1 MSLVKV
7 YLVLPAIILT
17 NASSCS
23 ISSHLSVEYQSGS
36 SVIDVTL
43 PYWNFIM
50 IFNPNQ
56 VTWTLRKGVKLPFAP
71 QENIDSVNNN
81 PVESV
86 PNFQLTKTVV
96 NSVDAPLNQVAA
108 SSGDNSLTHNNEPS
122 IAKVGAPVSINVG
135 ADNNAVSPV
144 APVTETVAH
153 ITDSSAN
160 ASQEV
165 ASLATTS
172 TATAQTATSAPA
184 TPTPATSTPLPSQEA
199 STVTAAPSANDT
211 APVVDGR
218 VVDKSVLENVKE
230 SFPRWKT
237 LPYKLR
243 SKRADLFINL
253 NSDVP
258 FLQSLVDFL
267 KSKGLDIKPYDDSVN
282 YLPSDI
288 LLLDKTDLVRQGTVY
303 VLQAGKRAIWNEL
316 LIEFGDILK

>member
-1 MSLVKV
+1 
-7 YLVLPAIILT
+7 
-17 NASSCS
+17 
-23 ISSHLSVEYQSGS
+23 
-36 SVIDVTL
+36 
-43 PYWNFIM
+43 M

-96 NSVDAPLNQVAA
+96 NSVDAPLNQVAT
-108 SSGDNSLTHNNEPS
+108 SSVDTTLTHNEEPS

-135 ADNNAVSPV
+135 ADNNALSTV

-184 TPTPATSTPLPSQEA
+184 TPTPATSTLLPSQEA
-199 STVTAAPSANDT
+199 STVTAAPPANDT

-316 LIEFGDILK
+316 LIEFGDRLK

>member
-1 MSLVKV
+1 
-7 YLVLPAIILT
+7 
-17 NASSCS
+17 
-23 ISSHLSVEYQSGS
+23 
-36 SVIDVTL
+36 
-43 PYWNFIM
+43 M

-122 IAKVGAPVSINVG
+122 VAKVGAPVSINVG

-165 ASLATTS
+165 ASLSPTS

-184 TPTPATSTPLPSQEA
+184 TPTPATSTPATSTPLPSQEA
-199 STVTAAPSANDT
+199 STVTATPSANDT

-243 SKRADLFINL
+243 AKRADLFINL

-316 LIEFGDILK
+316 LIEFGDRLK

>member
-1 MSLVKV
+1 
-7 YLVLPAIILT
+7 
-17 NASSCS
+17 
-23 ISSHLSVEYQSGS
+23 
-36 SVIDVTL
+36 
-43 PYWNFIM
+43 M

-86 PNFQLTKTVV
+86 PNSQLTKTVV
-96 NSVDAPLNQVAA
+96 NSVDVPLNQVAT

-165 ASLATTS
+165 ASLSPTS

-211 APVVDGR
+211 SPVVDGR
-218 VVDKSVLENVKE
+218 VVDKSVLESVKE

-243 SKRADLFINL
+243 AKRADLFINL

-316 LIEFGDILK
+316 LIEFGDRLK

>member
-1 MSLVKV
+1 
-7 YLVLPAIILT
+7 
-17 NASSCS
+17 
-23 ISSHLSVEYQSGS
+23 
-36 SVIDVTL
+36 
-43 PYWNFIM
+43 M

-86 PNFQLTKTVV
+86 PNSQLTKTVV
-96 NSVDAPLNQVAA
+96 NSVDVPLNQVAT

-165 ASLATTS
+165 ASLSPTS

-184 TPTPATSTPLPSQEA
+184 TPAPATPTPATPTPATSTPATSTPLPSQEA

-211 APVVDGR
+211 SPVVDGR

-243 SKRADLFINL
+243 AKRADLFINL

-258 FLQSLVDFL
+258 FLQRLVDFL

-316 LIEFGDILK
+316 LIEFGDRLK

>member
-1 MSLVKV
+1 
-7 YLVLPAIILT
+7 
-17 NASSCS
+17 
-23 ISSHLSVEYQSGS
+23 
-36 SVIDVTL
+36 
-43 PYWNFIM
+43 M

-71 QENIDSVNNN
+71 HENIDSVNNN

-122 IAKVGAPVSINVG
+122 IAKVGAPVSVNVG

-153 ITDSSAN
+153 ITDIRAN

-165 ASLATTS
+165 ANLSPTS

-184 TPTPATSTPLPSQEA
+184 TPAPATPAPATPTPATPTPATSTPATSTPATSTPATSTPLPSQEA

-230 SFPRWKT
+230 SFPRWKS

-243 SKRADLFINL
+243 AKRADLFINL

-316 LIEFGDILK
+316 LIEFGDRLK

>member
-1 MSLVKV
+1 
-7 YLVLPAIILT
+7 
-17 NASSCS
+17 
-23 ISSHLSVEYQSGS
+23 
-36 SVIDVTL
+36 
-43 PYWNFIM
+43 M

-56 VTWTLRKGVKLPFAP
+56 VTWTLRKDVKLPFAP
-71 QENIDSVNNN
+71 QENGDPVNYK

-86 PNFQLTKTVV
+86 TSSQLTQAVANTVD
-96 NSVDAPLNQVAA
+96 SPLNQVAT
-108 SSGDNSLTHNNEPS
+108 SSVDTTLTHNEEPS
-122 IAKVGAPVSINVG
+122 IAKVGAPVSINVC

-144 APVTETVAH
+144 APVTETVAPV
-153 ITDSSAN
+153 TDSSAN

-243 SKRADLFINL
+243 AKRADLFINL

-316 LIEFGDILK
+316 LIEFGDRLK

>member
-1 MSLVKV
+1 
-7 YLVLPAIILT
+7 
-17 NASSCS
+17 
-23 ISSHLSVEYQSGS
+23 
-36 SVIDVTL
+36 
-43 PYWNFIM
+43 M

-96 NSVDAPLNQVAA
+96 NSVDAPLNQVAT
-108 SSGDNSLTHNNEPS
+108 SSVDTTLTHNEEPS

-135 ADNNAVSPV
+135 ADNNALSTV

-184 TPTPATSTPLPSQEA
+184 TPTPATSTLLPSQEA

-243 SKRADLFINL
+243 AKRADLFINL

>member
-1 MSLVKV
+1 
-7 YLVLPAIILT
+7 
-17 NASSCS
+17 
-23 ISSHLSVEYQSGS
+23 
-36 SVIDVTL
+36 
-43 PYWNFIM
+43 M

-71 QENIDSVNNN
+71 QENVGAVNNN
-81 PVESV
+81 PAESV
-86 PNFQLTKTVV
+86 PNSQVTNAAV
-96 NSVDAPLNQVAA
+96 NTVDAPLNQVAA
-108 SSGDNSLTHNNEPS
+108 SSGDTTLTHNEEPS
-122 IAKVGAPVSINVG
+122 IAKVDAPVSINVG
-135 ADNNAVSPV
+135 PDNSSIPTEASVTENVD
-144 APVTETVAH
+144 PVTE
-153 ITDSSAN
+153 SSAN
-160 ASQEV
+160 NVQV
-165 ASLATTS
+165 
-172 TATAQTATSAPA
+172 TATA
-184 TPTPATSTPLPSQEA
+184 TPTPTTAAPASSLTQDALP
-199 STVTAAPSANDT
+199 VTAAPSANDT

-243 SKRADLFINL
+243 AKRADLFINL

-316 LIEFGDILK
+316 LLEFGDRLK

>member
-1 MSLVKV
+1 
-7 YLVLPAIILT
+7 
-17 NASSCS
+17 
-23 ISSHLSVEYQSGS
+23 
-36 SVIDVTL
+36 
-43 PYWNFIM
+43 M

-96 NSVDAPLNQVAA
+96 NSVDAPLNQVAT
-108 SSGDNSLTHNNEPS
+108 SSVDTTLTHNEEPS

-135 ADNNAVSPV
+135 ADNNALSTV

-184 TPTPATSTPLPSQEA
+184 TPTPATSTLLPSQEA

-243 SKRADLFINL
+243 AKRADLFINL

-316 LIEFGDILK
+316 LIEFGDRLK

>member
-1 MSLVKV
+1 
-7 YLVLPAIILT
+7 
-17 NASSCS
+17 
-23 ISSHLSVEYQSGS
+23 
-36 SVIDVTL
+36 
-43 PYWNFIM
+43 M

-56 VTWTLRKGVKLPFAP
+56 VTWTLRKDVKLPFAP
-71 QENIDSVNNN
+71 QENGDPVNYK

-86 PNFQLTKTVV
+86 TSSQLTQAVV
-96 NSVDAPLNQVAA
+96 NTVDSPLNQVATR
-108 SSGDNSLTHNNEPS
+108 SVDTTLTHNEEPS

-144 APVTETVAH
+144 APVTETVAPV
-153 ITDSSAN
+153 TDSSAN

-243 SKRADLFINL
+243 AKRADLFINL

-316 LIEFGDILK
+316 LIEFGDRLK

>member
-1 MSLVKV
+1 
-7 YLVLPAIILT
+7 
-17 NASSCS
+17 
-23 ISSHLSVEYQSGS
+23 
-36 SVIDVTL
+36 
-43 PYWNFIM
+43 M

-96 NSVDAPLNQVAA
+96 NSVDAPLNQVAT
-108 SSGDNSLTHNNEPS
+108 SSVDTTLTHNEEPS
-122 IAKVGAPVSINVG
+122 IAKAGAPVSINVG

-153 ITDSSAN
+153 ITDSRAN

-165 ASLATTS
+165 ANLSPTS

-184 TPTPATSTPLPSQEA
+184 TLAPATSTPATSTPATSTPLPSQEA

-243 SKRADLFINL
+243 AKRADLFINL

-316 LIEFGDILK
+316 LIEFGDRLK

>member
-1 MSLVKV
+1 
-7 YLVLPAIILT
+7 
-17 NASSCS
+17 
-23 ISSHLSVEYQSGS
+23 
-36 SVIDVTL
+36 
-43 PYWNFIM
+43 M

-81 PVESV
+81 PVEGV
-86 PNFQLTKTVV
+86 PNSQLTKTVV
-96 NSVDAPLNQVAA
+96 NSVDVPLNQVAT
-108 SSGDNSLTHNNEPS
+108 SSGDNSLTHNNEPP

-165 ASLATTS
+165 ASLSPTS

-199 STVTAAPSANDT
+199 STVTATPSANDT

-243 SKRADLFINL
+243 AKRADLFINL

-303 VLQAGKRAIWNEL
+303 VLQAGKRAIWDEL
-316 LIEFGDILK
+316 LIEFGDRLK

>member
-1 MSLVKV
+1 
-7 YLVLPAIILT
+7 
-17 NASSCS
+17 
-23 ISSHLSVEYQSGS
+23 
-36 SVIDVTL
+36 
-43 PYWNFIM
+43 M

-56 VTWTLRKGVKLPFAP
+56 VTWTLRKDVKLPFAP
-71 QENIDSVNNN
+71 QENGDPVNYK

-86 PNFQLTKTVV
+86 TSSQLTQAVANTVD
-96 NSVDAPLNQVAA
+96 SPLNQVATR
-108 SSGDNSLTHNNEPS
+108 SVDTTLTHNEEPS

-144 APVTETVAH
+144 APVTETVAPV
-153 ITDSSAN
+153 TDSSAN

-172 TATAQTATSAPA
+172 TATAQTATSA
-184 TPTPATSTPLPSQEA
+184 PATSTPLPSQEA

-243 SKRADLFINL
+243 AKRADLFINL

-316 LIEFGDILK
+316 LIEFGDRLK

>member
-1 MSLVKV
+1 
-7 YLVLPAIILT
+7 
-17 NASSCS
+17 
-23 ISSHLSVEYQSGS
+23 
-36 SVIDVTL
+36 
-43 PYWNFIM
+43 M

-153 ITDSSAN
+153 ITDIRAN

-165 ASLATTS
+165 ANLSPTS

-184 TPTPATSTPLPSQEA
+184 TPAPATPAPATPTPATSTPATSTPATSTPATSTPLPSQEA

-230 SFPRWKT
+230 SFPRWKS

-243 SKRADLFINL
+243 AKRADLFINL

-316 LIEFGDILK
+316 LIEFGDRLK

>member
-1 MSLVKV
+1 
-7 YLVLPAIILT
+7 
-17 NASSCS
+17 
-23 ISSHLSVEYQSGS
+23 
-36 SVIDVTL
+36 
-43 PYWNFIM
+43 M

-165 ASLATTS
+165 ASLSLTS

-199 STVTAAPSANDT
+199 SSVTAAPSANDT

-243 SKRADLFINL
+243 AKRADLFINL

-316 LIEFGDILK
+316 LIEFGDRLK

>member
-1 MSLVKV
+1 
-7 YLVLPAIILT
+7 
-17 NASSCS
+17 
-23 ISSHLSVEYQSGS
+23 
-36 SVIDVTL
+36 
-43 PYWNFIM
+43 M

-96 NSVDAPLNQVAA
+96 NSVDASLNQVAT
-108 SSGDNSLTHNNEPS
+108 SSVDTTLTHNEEPS

-135 ADNNAVSPV
+135 ADNNALSTV

-172 TATAQTATSAPA
+172 TATAQTATSAPVTSSLA
-184 TPTPATSTPLPSQEA
+184 TPTPLPSQEA

-243 SKRADLFINL
+243 AKRADLFINL

-316 LIEFGDILK
+316 LIEFGDRLK

>member
-1 MSLVKV
+1 
-7 YLVLPAIILT
+7 
-17 NASSCS
+17 
-23 ISSHLSVEYQSGS
+23 
-36 SVIDVTL
+36 
-43 PYWNFIM
+43 M

-165 ASLATTS
+165 ASLSPTS

-199 STVTAAPSANDT
+199 STVTAAPSENDT

-316 LIEFGDILK
+316 LIEFGDRLK

>member
-1 MSLVKV
+1 
-7 YLVLPAIILT
+7 
-17 NASSCS
+17 
-23 ISSHLSVEYQSGS
+23 
-36 SVIDVTL
+36 
-43 PYWNFIM
+43 M

-71 QENIDSVNNN
+71 QENIEIVNNK

-86 PNFQLTKTVV
+86 TSSQLTQAVASTVE
-96 NSVDAPLNQVAA
+96 NPLNQVTA
-108 SSGDNSLTHNNEPS
+108 SSVDTTLSRNKELS

-135 ADNNAVSPV
+135 SDNNAVSPE
-144 APVTETVAH
+144 APVTETVAPV
-153 ITDSSAN
+153 TDSSAN

-165 ASLATTS
+165 ASIATTS
-172 TATAQTATSAPA
+172 TA
-184 TPTPATSTPLPSQEA
+184 TPTPATSTPATSTPATSTPLPSKET
-199 STVTAAPSANDT
+199 SPTTVAPSLNGT
-211 APVVDGR
+211 TPVVDGKP
-218 VVDKSVLENVKE
+218 VDKTILENVKE

-243 SKRADLFINL
+243 AKRADLFINL

-316 LIEFGDILK
+316 LIEFGDRLK

>member
-1 MSLVKV
+1 
-7 YLVLPAIILT
+7 
-17 NASSCS
+17 
-23 ISSHLSVEYQSGS
+23 
-36 SVIDVTL
+36 
-43 PYWNFIM
+43 M

-71 QENIDSVNNN
+71 QENGEIVNNK

-86 PNFQLTKTVV
+86 PSSQLTQAVANTVDV
-96 NSVDAPLNQVAA
+96 SLNQVA
-108 SSGDNSLTHNNEPS
+108 SSSVDTTLAHNNEPS

-135 ADNNAVSPV
+135 TDNNAVSPV
-144 APVTETVAH
+144 APVTETVVP
-153 ITDSSAN
+153 ISDSSAN
-160 ASQEV
+160 TSQEV
-165 ASLATTS
+165 ASLATVS
-172 TATAQTATSAPA
+172 TATTTAQTATPV
-184 TPTPATSTPLPSQEA
+184 TPTPATPEPLPSQEA
-199 STVTAAPSANDT
+199 STTTVAPSPNGT
-211 APVVDGR
+211 TPVVDGKA
-218 VVDKSVLENVKE
+218 VDKTILENVKE

-243 SKRADLFINL
+243 AKRADLFINL

-316 LIEFGDILK
+316 LTEFGDRLK

>member
-1 MSLVKV
+1 
-7 YLVLPAIILT
+7 
-17 NASSCS
+17 
-23 ISSHLSVEYQSGS
+23 
-36 SVIDVTL
+36 
-43 PYWNFIM
+43 M

-86 PNFQLTKTVV
+86 PNSQLTKTVV
-96 NSVDAPLNQVAA
+96 NSVDVPLNQVAT
-108 SSGDNSLTHNNEPS
+108 SSVDTTLTHNEEPS

-144 APVTETVAH
+144 APVSETVAH

-172 TATAQTATSAPA
+172 TATAQTATSA
-184 TPTPATSTPLPSQEA
+184 TVTSSLAAPTPLPSQESSPA
-199 STVTAAPSANDT
+199 TAALPENDT

-316 LIEFGDILK
+316 LIEFGDRLK

>member
-1 MSLVKV
+1 
-7 YLVLPAIILT
+7 
-17 NASSCS
+17 
-23 ISSHLSVEYQSGS
+23 
-36 SVIDVTL
+36 
-43 PYWNFIM
+43 M

-172 TATAQTATSAPA
+172 TATAQTATSATVPSSLA
-184 TPTPATSTPLPSQEA
+184 APTPLPSQEFSPA
-199 STVTAAPSANDT
+199 TAALPENDT

-243 SKRADLFINL
+243 AKRADLFINL

-316 LIEFGDILK
+316 LIEFGDRLK

>member
-1 MSLVKV
+1 
-7 YLVLPAIILT
+7 
-17 NASSCS
+17 
-23 ISSHLSVEYQSGS
+23 
-36 SVIDVTL
+36 
-43 PYWNFIM
+43 M

-86 PNFQLTKTVV
+86 PNSQLTKTVV
-96 NSVDAPLNQVAA
+96 NSVDVPLNQVAT

-165 ASLATTS
+165 ASLSPTS

-184 TPTPATSTPLPSQEA
+184 TPTPATSTPATSTPLPSQEA

-211 APVVDGR
+211 SPVVDGR

-243 SKRADLFINL
+243 AKRADLFINL

-316 LIEFGDILK
+316 LIEFGDRLK

>member
-1 MSLVKV
+1 
-7 YLVLPAIILT
+7 
-17 NASSCS
+17 
-23 ISSHLSVEYQSGS
+23 
-36 SVIDVTL
+36 
-43 PYWNFIM
+43 M

-71 QENIDSVNNN
+71 HENIDSVNNN

-96 NSVDAPLNQVAA
+96 NSVDAPLNQVAT

-122 IAKVGAPVSINVG
+122 IAKVGAPVSVNVG

-172 TATAQTATSAPA
+172 TATAQTATSATVPSSLA
-184 TPTPATSTPLPSQEA
+184 APTPLPSQEFSPA
-199 STVTAAPSANDT
+199 TAALPENDT

-230 SFPRWKT
+230 SFPRWKS

-243 SKRADLFINL
+243 AKRADLFINL

-303 VLQAGKRAIWNEL
+303 VLQVGKRAIWNEL
-316 LIEFGDILK
+316 LIEFGDRLK

>member
-1 MSLVKV
+1 
-7 YLVLPAIILT
+7 
-17 NASSCS
+17 
-23 ISSHLSVEYQSGS
+23 
-36 SVIDVTL
+36 
-43 PYWNFIM
+43 M

-71 QENIDSVNNN
+71 HENIESVNNN
-81 PVESV
+81 SAERV
-86 PNFQLTKTVV
+86 PNSQVTNAVV
-96 NSVDAPLNQVAA
+96 NTVDAPLNQVAA
-108 SSGDNSLTHNNEPS
+108 SFVDTSLTHNNEPS
-122 IAKVGAPVSINVG
+122 IFKVDTPASINVG
-135 ADNNAVSPV
+135 PDNSSIPTEATITENVDPVSESNANNVQV
-144 APVTETVAH
+144 
-153 ITDSSAN
+153 
-160 ASQEV
+160 
-165 ASLATTS
+165 
-172 TATAQTATSAPA
+172 TATA

-243 SKRADLFINL
+243 AKSADLFINL

-316 LIEFGDILK
+316 LIEFGDRLK

>member
-71 QENIDSVNNN
+71 QENIDSVNNK

-86 PNFQLTKTVV
+86 TSSQLTQAVASTVE
-96 NSVDAPLNQVAA
+96 NPLNQVTA

-172 TATAQTATSAPA
+172 TATPTPA

-243 SKRADLFINL
+243 AKRADLFINL

-316 LIEFGDILK
+316 LIEFGDRLK

>member
-1 MSLVKV
+1 
-7 YLVLPAIILT
+7 
-17 NASSCS
+17 
-23 ISSHLSVEYQSGS
+23 
-36 SVIDVTL
+36 
-43 PYWNFIM
+43 M

-96 NSVDAPLNQVAA
+96 NSVDASLNQVAT
-108 SSGDNSLTHNNEPS
+108 SSVDTTLTHNEEPS
-122 IAKVGAPVSINVG
+122 IAKVGAPVSINAG
-135 ADNNAVSPV
+135 ADNNALSTV

-165 ASLATTS
+165 ASLSPTS

-184 TPTPATSTPLPSQEA
+184 TPIPATSTPLPSQEA

-243 SKRADLFINL
+243 AKRADLFINL

-316 LIEFGDILK
+316 LIEFGDRLK

>member
-1 MSLVKV
+1 
-7 YLVLPAIILT
+7 
-17 NASSCS
+17 
-23 ISSHLSVEYQSGS
+23 
-36 SVIDVTL
+36 
-43 PYWNFIM
+43 M

-71 QENIDSVNNN
+71 QENIEIVNNK

-86 PNFQLTKTVV
+86 TSSQLTQAVASTVENPLNRV
-96 NSVDAPLNQVAA
+96 TASSVDTTLSRNK
-108 SSGDNSLTHNNEPS
+108 EPS

-135 ADNNAVSPV
+135 SDNNAVSPE
-144 APVTETVAH
+144 APVTETVAPV
-153 ITDSSAN
+153 TDSSAN

-172 TATAQTATSAPA
+172 TATP
-184 TPTPATSTPLPSQEA
+184 TPLPSKET
-199 STVTAAPSANDT
+199 SPTTVAPSLNGT
-211 APVVDGR
+211 TPVVDGKP
-218 VVDKSVLENVKE
+218 VDKTILENVKE

-316 LIEFGDILK
+316 LIEFGDRLK

>member
-1 MSLVKV
+1 
-7 YLVLPAIILT
+7 
-17 NASSCS
+17 
-23 ISSHLSVEYQSGS
+23 
-36 SVIDVTL
+36 
-43 PYWNFIM
+43 M

-96 NSVDAPLNQVAA
+96 NSVDAPLNQVAT
-108 SSGDNSLTHNNEPS
+108 SSVDTTLTHNEEPS

-172 TATAQTATSAPA
+172 TATAQTAIVTSSLA
-184 TPTPATSTPLPSQEA
+184 TPTPLPSQESSPA
-199 STVTAAPSANDT
+199 TAAPPANNT

-243 SKRADLFINL
+243 AKRADLFINL

-316 LIEFGDILK
+316 LIEFGDRLK

>member
-1 MSLVKV
+1 
-7 YLVLPAIILT
+7 
-17 NASSCS
+17 
-23 ISSHLSVEYQSGS
+23 
-36 SVIDVTL
+36 
-43 PYWNFIM
+43 M

-96 NSVDAPLNQVAA
+96 NSVDAPLNQVAT
-108 SSGDNSLTHNNEPS
+108 SSVDTTLTHNEEPS

-172 TATAQTATSAPA
+172 TATAQTATSATVTSSLA
-184 TPTPATSTPLPSQEA
+184 TPTPLPSQESSPA
-199 STVTAAPSANDT
+199 TAALPENDT

-243 SKRADLFINL
+243 AKRADLFINL

-316 LIEFGDILK
+316 LIEFGDRLK

>member
-1 MSLVKV
+1 
-7 YLVLPAIILT
+7 
-17 NASSCS
+17 
-23 ISSHLSVEYQSGS
+23 
-36 SVIDVTL
+36 
-43 PYWNFIM
+43 M

-165 ASLATTS
+165 ASLSPTS

-199 STVTAAPSANDT
+199 STVTATPSANDT

-243 SKRADLFINL
+243 AKRADLFINL

-316 LIEFGDILK
+316 LIEFGDRLK

>member
-1 MSLVKV
+1 
-7 YLVLPAIILT
+7 
-17 NASSCS
+17 
-23 ISSHLSVEYQSGS
+23 
-36 SVIDVTL
+36 
-43 PYWNFIM
+43 M

-56 VTWTLRKGVKLPFAP
+56 VTWTLRKDVKLPFAP
-71 QENIDSVNNN
+71 QENGDPVNYK

-86 PNFQLTKTVV
+86 TSSQLTQAVANTVD
-96 NSVDAPLNQVAA
+96 SPLNQVATR
-108 SSGDNSLTHNNEPS
+108 SVDTTLTHNEEPS

-144 APVTETVAH
+144 APVTETVAPV
-153 ITDSSAN
+153 TDSSAN

-172 TATAQTATSAPA
+172 TATAKTATSAPA

-243 SKRADLFINL
+243 AKRADLFINL

-316 LIEFGDILK
+316 LIEFGDRLK

>member
-1 MSLVKV
+1 
-7 YLVLPAIILT
+7 
-17 NASSCS
+17 
-23 ISSHLSVEYQSGS
+23 
-36 SVIDVTL
+36 
-43 PYWNFIM
+43 M

-86 PNFQLTKTVV
+86 PNFQLTKTVG
-96 NSVDAPLNQVAA
+96 NSVDDPLNQVST
-108 SSGDNSLTHNNEPS
+108 SSVDTTLTHNEEPS

-153 ITDSSAN
+153 ITDSRAN

-165 ASLATTS
+165 ANLSPTS

-184 TPTPATSTPLPSQEA
+184 TLAPATSTPLPSQEA
-199 STVTAAPSANDT
+199 STVTAAPSANAT

-218 VVDKSVLENVKE
+218 VGDKSVLENVKE
-230 SFPRWKT
+230 SLPRWKT

-243 SKRADLFINL
+243 AKSAELFINL

-258 FLQSLVDFL
+258 FLQSSVDFL
-267 KSKGLDIKPYDDSVN
+267 KSKGPDIKPYDDSVN

-288 LLLDKTDLVRQGTVY
+288 LLLDKTDLVSQGTVY
-303 VLQAGKRAIWNEL
+303 VLQAGKRAICNEL
-316 LIEFGDILK
+316 LIEFGDRLK

>member
-1 MSLVKV
+1 
-7 YLVLPAIILT
+7 
-17 NASSCS
+17 
-23 ISSHLSVEYQSGS
+23 
-36 SVIDVTL
+36 
-43 PYWNFIM
+43 M

-86 PNFQLTKTVV
+86 PNFQLTRTVV

-122 IAKVGAPVSINVG
+122 IAKVGAPVSINVD

-144 APVTETVAH
+144 APVTETVAP
-153 ITDSSAN
+153 ISDSSAN
-160 ASQEV
+160 TSQEV

-172 TATAQTATSAPA
+172 TATAQTA

-243 SKRADLFINL
+243 AKRADLFINL

-316 LIEFGDILK
+316 LLEFGDRLK

>member
-1 MSLVKV
+1 
-7 YLVLPAIILT
+7 
-17 NASSCS
+17 
-23 ISSHLSVEYQSGS
+23 
-36 SVIDVTL
+36 
-43 PYWNFIM
+43 M

-56 VTWTLRKGVKLPFAP
+56 VTWTLRKDVKLPFAP
-71 QENIDSVNNN
+71 QENGDPVNYK

-86 PNFQLTKTVV
+86 TSSQLTQAVANTVD
-96 NSVDAPLNQVAA
+96 SSLNQVATR
-108 SSGDNSLTHNNEPS
+108 SVDTTLTHNEEPS

-144 APVTETVAH
+144 APVTETVAPV
-153 ITDSSAN
+153 TDSSAN

-243 SKRADLFINL
+243 AKRADLFINL

-316 LIEFGDILK
+316 LIEFGDRLK

>member
-1 MSLVKV
+1 
-7 YLVLPAIILT
+7 
-17 NASSCS
+17 
-23 ISSHLSVEYQSGS
+23 
-36 SVIDVTL
+36 
-43 PYWNFIM
+43 M

-122 IAKVGAPVSINVG
+122 IAKVGAPVSINVCS
-135 ADNNAVSPV
+135 DNVVSPV
-144 APVTETVAH
+144 TPVTETVAPV
-153 ITDSSAN
+153 TDSSAN

-172 TATAQTATSAPA
+172 TATAQTATSATVTSSLA
-184 TPTPATSTPLPSQEA
+184 TPTPLPSQESSPA
-199 STVTAAPSANDT
+199 TAALPENDS

-243 SKRADLFINL
+243 AKRADLFINL

-316 LIEFGDILK
+316 LIEFGDRLK

>member
-1 MSLVKV
+1 
-7 YLVLPAIILT
+7 
-17 NASSCS
+17 
-23 ISSHLSVEYQSGS
+23 
-36 SVIDVTL
+36 
-43 PYWNFIM
+43 M

-86 PNFQLTKTVV
+86 PNSQLTKTVV
-96 NSVDAPLNQVAA
+96 NSVDVPLNQVAT

-165 ASLATTS
+165 ASLSPTS
-172 TATAQTATSAPA
+172 TATAQTATSAPATPTPA

-211 APVVDGR
+211 SPVVDGR
-218 VVDKSVLENVKE
+218 VVDKSVLESVKE

-243 SKRADLFINL
+243 AKRADLFINL

-316 LIEFGDILK
+316 LIEFGDRLK

>member
-1 MSLVKV
+1 
-7 YLVLPAIILT
+7 
-17 NASSCS
+17 
-23 ISSHLSVEYQSGS
+23 
-36 SVIDVTL
+36 
-43 PYWNFIM
+43 M

-71 QENIDSVNNN
+71 HENIESVNNN
-81 PVESV
+81 SAERV
-86 PNFQLTKTVV
+86 PNSQVTNAVV
-96 NSVDAPLNQVAA
+96 NTVDAPLNQATA
-108 SSGDNSLTHNNEPS
+108 SFVDTSLTHNNEPS
-122 IAKVGAPVSINVG
+122 IFKVDTHASINVG
-135 ADNNAVSPV
+135 PDNSSILTEATITENFDLVSESNANNVQ
-144 APVTETVAH
+144 VTATA
-153 ITDSSAN
+153 TPTT
-160 ASQEV
+160 
-165 ASLATTS
+165 ATTS
-172 TATAQTATSAPA
+172 TVDPTSSH
-184 TPTPATSTPLPSQEA
+184 TQEA
-199 STVTAAPSANDT
+199 LSATAAPPANNT

-243 SKRADLFINL
+243 AKRADLFINL

-316 LIEFGDILK
+316 LIEFGDRLK

>member
-1 MSLVKV
+1 
-7 YLVLPAIILT
+7 
-17 NASSCS
+17 
-23 ISSHLSVEYQSGS
+23 
-36 SVIDVTL
+36 
-43 PYWNFIM
+43 M

-56 VTWTLRKGVKLPFAP
+56 VTWTLRKGVKLLFAP
-71 QENIDSVNNN
+71 QENVEAVNNN

-86 PNFQLTKTVV
+86 PNSQLTKTVV
-96 NSVDAPLNQVAA
+96 NSVDSPLNQVVT
-108 SSGDNSLTHNNEPS
+108 SSVDTSLTHNEEPS
-122 IAKVGAPVSINVG
+122 IAKVDAPVSINVG
-135 ADNNAVSPV
+135 SDNSFIPTEAT
-144 APVTETVAH
+144 VTENVASVSE
-153 ITDSSAN
+153 SSAN
-160 ASQEV
+160 NVQV
-165 ASLATTS
+165 
-172 TATAQTATSAPA
+172 TATA
-184 TPTPATSTPLPSQEA
+184 TPTTVAPTSSLIQDA
-199 STVTAAPSANDT
+199 SPVTAAPSANDT

-218 VVDKSVLENVKE
+218 VVDKSILENVKE

-243 SKRADLFINL
+243 AKRADLFINL

-316 LIEFGDILK
+316 LLEFGDRLK